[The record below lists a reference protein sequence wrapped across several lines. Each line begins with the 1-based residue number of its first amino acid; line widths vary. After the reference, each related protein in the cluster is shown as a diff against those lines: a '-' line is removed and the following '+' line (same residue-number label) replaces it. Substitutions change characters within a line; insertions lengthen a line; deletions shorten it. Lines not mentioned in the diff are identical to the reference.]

1 MRSRFAALVILLML
15 GGCAAT
21 QPTVPTPETA
31 ITAAYVANFAITA
44 RVSVRVGEK
53 RDTVKLDWTRRPPDE
68 SIKIFTPFGAQV
80 ADISANRDGA
90 TMRYPNAANTT
101 NRNTTETLSAATVAD
116 LTSQAMGVRID
127 TAILARWVQGLDLKG
142 QANASSLPDS
152 ANAPAWTVEAEDF
165 RLIDGAKVAT
175 RVTAISGDTVV
186 RVVIDEF
193 RKL

>member
-1 MRSRFAALVILLML
+1 MRSSLAALVILLTL
-15 GGCAAT
+15 GGCAA
-21 QPTVPTPETA
+21 QPIVSAPEST

-90 TMRYPNAANTT
+90 MMRYSAGK
-101 NRNTTETLSAATVAD
+101 TTETLSAATVAD

-127 TAILARWVQGLDLKG
+127 TVILARWVQGIDLTG
-142 QANASSLPDS
+142 QANPSAFPESAS
-152 ANAPAWTVEAEDF
+152 APAWTVEAEDF
-165 RLIDGAKVAT
+165 RLIDGAKVAS